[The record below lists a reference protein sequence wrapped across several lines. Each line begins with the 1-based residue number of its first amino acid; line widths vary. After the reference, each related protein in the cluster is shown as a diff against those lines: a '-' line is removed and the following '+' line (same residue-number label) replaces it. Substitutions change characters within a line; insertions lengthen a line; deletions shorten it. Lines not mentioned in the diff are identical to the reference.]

1 MKGYMIMKNKF
12 TSKILLAVASFIFLA
27 SCDKIDQPL
36 VIIDEQYSTDS
47 YLDTLYFKDSVYITD
62 KHVLLEDFTGHKCVN
77 CPEAALAA
85 HELAEELN
93 HKLIIYSIHAGYY
106 AEPDETG
113 NYTADFRCPTG
124 DELYNDFQAFAN
136 PIGLIDRVEYNG
148 SVLIG
153 AGNWETV
160 VLEELDKPNTVDLNL
175 RNIYYPNLNK
185 VQIDV
190 LARFYLQPE
199 GKYKL
204 VVYIVEDGIVS
215 PQKNNNPN
223 IGPSPDWLDYVH
235 RNILR
240 SAVNSTYGSY
250 VSSDGSVIQ
259 DEEYHNQFILDMN
272 ANWVTANCNIIA
284 YILSENTGEVLQVAE
299 LGIKTTK

>member
-1 MKGYMIMKNKF
+1 MKNKF
-12 TSKILLAVASFIFLA
+12 TPKILLAVASFIFLA
-27 SCDKIDQPL
+27 SCDNIDQPL
-36 VIIDEQYSTDS
+36 DIIDEQYTTDG
-47 YLDTLYFKDSVYITD
+47 YLDALYFIDSVIVNE

-85 HELAEELN
+85 HALAEDLD
-93 HKLIIYSIHAGYY
+93 HKLIIYSVHAGYY

-113 NYTADFRCPTG
+113 NYTADFRCETG
-124 DELYNDFQAFAN
+124 EVLYNYFQAFAN
-136 PIGLIDRVEYNG
+136 PIGLIDRVEFNG

-160 VLEELDKPNTVDLNL
+160 VMQEIEKENAVDLKL

-185 VQIDV
+185 IQIDV
-190 LARFYLQPE
+190 AAKFLFAPV

-215 PQKNNNPN
+215 PQKNNNPA

-240 SAVNSTYGSY
+240 GAVNSAFGGYISA
-250 VSSDGSVIQ
+250 DGNVVQ
-259 DEEYHNQFILDMN
+259 NQEYPNQFIFDLN
-272 ANWVTANCNIIA
+272 SAWVTSSCNIIA
-284 YILSENTGEVLQVAE
+284 YVFSEDTGEVLQVAE
-299 LGIKTTK
+299 LGIKTSN

>member
-1 MKGYMIMKNKF
+1 MIMKNKF
-12 TSKILLAVASFIFLA
+12 TPKILLAVASFIFLA

-36 VIIDEQYSTDS
+36 DIIDEQYTTDG
-47 YLDTLYFKDSVYITD
+47 YLDTLYFIDSVSVNQ

-77 CPEAALAA
+77 CPEAAIAA
-85 HELAEELN
+85 HDLAEDLN
-93 HKLIIYSIHAGYY
+93 HKLIIYSIHAGFY

-113 NYTADFRCPTG
+113 NYTADFRCETG
-124 DELYNDFQAFAN
+124 EALYNNFQAFAN
-136 PIGLIDRVEYNG
+136 PIGLIDRVEFNG

-160 VLEELDKPNTVDLNL
+160 VMQEIEKENAVDLKL

-185 VQIDV
+185 IQIDV
-190 LARFYLQPE
+190 AAKFLFEPE

-215 PQKNNNPN
+215 PQKNNNPA

-240 SAVNSTYGSY
+240 GAINSTFGGYISA
-250 VSSDGSVIQ
+250 DGNVVQ
-259 DEEYHNQFILDMN
+259 NQEYPNQFIFDLHS
-272 ANWVTANCNIIA
+272 AWITSNCNIIA
-284 YILSENTGEVLQVAE
+284 YVFSEDTGEVMQVAE
-299 LGIKTTK
+299 LGIKTSN

>member
-1 MKGYMIMKNKF
+1 MKGDNMK
-12 TSKILLAVASFIFLA
+12 KINFSQITLLTAVTLILSNA
-27 SCDKIDQPL
+27 CDKIDQPL
-36 VIIDEQYSTDS
+36 MIIDEQNTTDS
-47 YLDTLYFKDSVYITD
+47 YLDTLYFKDSVYITE

-93 HKLIIYSIHAGYY
+93 YKLIIYSVHAGYY
-106 AEPDETG
+106 AEPDPTG

-124 DELYNDFQAFAN
+124 NNLYDDFQAFAN
-136 PIGLIDRVEYNG
+136 PIGLIDRVEFNG

-153 AGNWETV
+153 AGDWEAV

-190 LARFYLQPE
+190 LARFHLQPQ

-204 VVYIVEDGIVS
+204 VVYIVEDGIVA

-240 SAVNSTYGSY
+240 SAINSTYGSY

-259 DEEYHNQFILDMN
+259 DEEYHNQFIYDLN
-272 ANWVTANCNIIA
+272 TNWVTANCNIIA
-284 YILSENTGEVLQVAE
+284 YVFAEDSGEILQVAE
-299 LGIKTTK
+299 LGIKTAD

>member
-1 MKGYMIMKNKF
+1 MIMKNKF
-12 TSKILLAVASFIFLA
+12 TPKILLAVASFIFLA

-36 VIIDEQYSTDS
+36 EIIDEQYTTDG
-47 YLDTLYFKDSVYITD
+47 YLDTLYFIDSVIVNE

-77 CPEAALAA
+77 CPEAAIAA
-85 HELAEELN
+85 HALAEDLN
-93 HKLIIYSIHAGYY
+93 HKLIIYSVHAGYY

-113 NYTADFRCPTG
+113 DYTADFRCETG
-124 DELYNDFQAFAN
+124 EALYNDFQAFAN

-153 AGNWETV
+153 AGNWETAV
-160 VLEELDKPNTVDLNL
+160 MQELGKENSVDLNL

-185 VQIDV
+185 IQIDV
-190 LARFYLQPE
+190 AAKFLFAVA

-215 PQKNNNPN
+215 PQKNNNPA
-223 IGPSPDWLDYVH
+223 IGPSPDWLDYEH

-240 SAVNSTYGSY
+240 DAVNSTYGGYISA
-250 VSSDGSVIQ
+250 DGNVVQ
-259 DEEYHNQFILDMN
+259 NQEYPNQFIFELN
-272 ANWVTANCNIIA
+272 SAWVTANCNIIA
-284 YILSENTGEVLQVAE
+284 YVFSEDTGEVLQVAE
-299 LGIKTTK
+299 LGIKTSD